1 MVVVTQRLE
10 LVPAT
15 PHLVRAELQSR
26 TALGDVLRIDVPES
40 WPPELY
46 DRAATQY
53 TLERLEEGPDQAG
66 WWLHY
71 VILKGTSSSSPTMVG
86 ACGYRG
92 APSPEGTVEIGYA
105 ILREFR
111 RRGYAKEAAQGLIAT
126 AFTYPMVTRIIA
138 ETLPELA
145 PSLGVLRTA
154 GFRFVGEGSEA
165 GVIRF
170 ELTRAEFI
178 SRGINGG
185 YL

>member
-1 MVVVTQRLE
+1 MLVVTQRLE

-15 PHLVRAELQSR
+15 PDLVRAELQSR
-26 TALGDVLRIDVPES
+26 AALGDVLQIDVPES

-46 DRAATQY
+46 DRAAAQY

-71 VILKGTSSSSPTMVG
+71 VILKGSSSNSPTMVG
-86 ACGYRG
+86 ACGYKG
-92 APSPEGTVEIGYA
+92 PPSPDGTVEIGYG
-105 ILREFR
+105 ILQEFR
-111 RRGYAKEAAQGLIAT
+111 RRGYAKEAARGLIAT

-154 GFRFVGEGSEA
+154 GFRSIGEGSEA

-170 ELTRAEFI
+170 ELTRVEFV
-178 SRGINGG
+178 SRDGAG
-185 YL
+185 